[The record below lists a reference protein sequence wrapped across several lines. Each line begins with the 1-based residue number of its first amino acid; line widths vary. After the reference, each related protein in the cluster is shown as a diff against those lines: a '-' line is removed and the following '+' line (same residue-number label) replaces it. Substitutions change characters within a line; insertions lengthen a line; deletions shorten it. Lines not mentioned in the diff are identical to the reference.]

1 MGAKKSKL
9 SSKGPPICNTGSNI
23 TVYADGYSE
32 VLTKH
37 TSGKAC
43 REYVFSSSG
52 P

>member
-1 MGAKKSKL
+1 MGANKSKML
-9 SSKGPPICNTGSNI
+9 NKSPPICNTGSNI

-32 VLTKH
+32 VRNKH

-43 REYVFSSSG
+43 KKYVFSSSG

>member
-32 VLTKH
+32 VLNKH
-37 TSGKAC
+37 TSGKPC
-43 REYVFSSSG
+43 REYVYSSSG